1 MNSDNQTRAFLLA
14 HCQAYPRLELTDLF
28 KALYQSACG
37 CEHLVGDASA
47 AAAYITDEAASCKPH
62 SGAVIE
68 PLDGEYVRVH
78 LDILK
83 DGLSADT
90 FARLF
95 ACSAEHHDGAKA
107 LLEEKLD
114 VLLRLAARGEIPFSL
129 EATRAAV
136 DAGKKAGL
144 PACHHSETFRRAY
157 APAYR
162 LMKAEY
168 ARLLPLLSR
177 IDAALRDS
185 DRVLL
190 ALDGACASGK
200 TTLAAFS
207 RSCMAAPCF
216 IWMTSF
222 SVPSSAR
229 PNAMPSR
236 AATWTGNAFSPR
248 C

>member
-107 LLEEKLD
+107 LLE
-114 VLLRLAARGEIPFSL
+114 
-129 EATRAAV
+129 
-136 DAGKKAGL
+136 
-144 PACHHSETFRRAY
+144 
-157 APAYR
+157 
-162 LMKAEY
+162 
-168 ARLLPLLSR
+168 
-177 IDAALRDS
+177 
-185 DRVLL
+185 
-190 ALDGACASGK
+190 
-200 TTLAAFS
+200 
-207 RSCMAAPCF
+207 
-216 IWMTSF
+216 
-222 SVPSSAR
+222 
-229 PNAMPSR
+229 
-236 AATWTGNAFSPR
+236 
-248 C
+248 

>member
-90 FARLF
+90 
-95 ACSAEHHDGAKA
+95 
-107 LLEEKLD
+107 
-114 VLLRLAARGEIPFSL
+114 V
-129 EATRAAV
+129 
-136 DAGKKAGL
+136 
-144 PACHHSETFRRAY
+144 
-157 APAYR
+157 
-162 LMKAEY
+162 
-168 ARLLPLLSR
+168 
-177 IDAALRDS
+177 
-185 DRVLL
+185 
-190 ALDGACASGK
+190 CASFC
-200 TTLAAFS
+200 TLCRAS
-207 RSCMAAPCF
+207 R
-216 IWMTSF
+216 
-222 SVPSSAR
+222 R
-229 PNAMPSR
+229 R
-236 AATWTGNAFSPR
+236 KSPA
-248 C
+248 

>member
-114 VLLRLAARGEIPFSL
+114 VLLRLAAQGEIPFSL

-136 DAGKKAGL
+136 DAWKKAGL

-177 IDAALRDS
+177 IDAALRDKI
-185 DRVLL
+185 
-190 ALDGACASGK
+190 G
-200 TTLAAFS
+200 
-207 RSCMAAPCF
+207 
-216 IWMTSF
+216 
-222 SVPSSAR
+222 
-229 PNAMPSR
+229 R
-236 AATWTGNAFSPR
+236 AHV
-248 C
+248 